1 MSDVLTGGI
10 YSLGEPDGVGEEIA
24 RIAYERAKVL
34 GANQDAK
41 ADAGKPILT
50 LVPPQIMFE
59 IEKVREYGNAKYG
72 DPDNWKKV
80 SPDRYW
86 EALIRHVFAAWN
98 DFRKVDPESGLKH
111 LSHIACNAAFLLQ
124 MIKWEEESVNES
136 RPD

>member
-1 MSDVLTGGI
+1 MSSFKSGGLFNI
-10 YSLGEPDGVGEEIA
+10 DIGIPDNVEEQVA
-24 RIAYERAKVL
+24 RIVDKCLKESEADQ
-34 GANQDAK
+34 GAK

-59 IEKVREYGNAKYG
+59 IEDVREYGNNKYG
-72 DPDNWKKV
+72 DPDNWKNV

-86 EALIRHVFAAWN
+86 EALIRHVFAAWD

-124 MIKWEEESVNES
+124 MIKWEEEKANEN
-136 RPD
+136 

>member
-1 MSDVLTGGI
+1 MSEIQIGGI
-10 YSLGEPDGVGEEIA
+10 YSLGEPDGIGEGIA

-34 GANQDAK
+34 SANQDAK

-59 IEKVREYGNAKYG
+59 IEDVREYGNNKYG
-72 DPDNWKKV
+72 DPDNWKNV

-124 MIKWEEESVNES
+124 MIKWEEEKANES
-136 RPD
+136 

>member
-1 MSDVLTGGI
+1 MSEFQTGGI

-50 LVPPQIMFE
+50 MVPPQIMFE
-59 IEKVREYGNAKYG
+59 IEKVRAYGNKKYG
-72 DPDNWKKV
+72 DVNNWKNV

-86 EALIRHVFAAWN
+86 EALIRHVFAAWE
-98 DFRKVDPESGLKH
+98 DFRRVDPESGLLH
-111 LSHIACNAAFLLQ
+111 LAHIACNAAFLLQ
-124 MIKWEEESVNES
+124 MIEWEKENADADGE
-136 RPD
+136 